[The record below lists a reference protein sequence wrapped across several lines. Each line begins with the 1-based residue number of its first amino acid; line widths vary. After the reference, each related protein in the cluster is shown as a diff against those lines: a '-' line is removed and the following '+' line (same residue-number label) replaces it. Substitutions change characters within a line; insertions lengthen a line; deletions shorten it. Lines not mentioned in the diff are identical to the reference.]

1 MPCSCQKPQPDY
13 PETDNWGPV
22 LWAILHAL
30 AEHSTRIVTP
40 SYRDDER
47 RQWINIING
56 LPKIIPCPKCRE
68 HAEAWILLHPV
79 TPIKTMSDID
89 LHEWLVN
96 WFYTFHESVNQ
107 RTGKPSFDRNWLSY
121 TYGSVSI
128 PGALNRLK
136 GLIETA
142 IQLSGLTLLP
152 WQKWSGQVKILN
164 SFY

>member
-1 MPCSCQKPQPDY
+1 
-13 PETDNWGPV
+13 
-22 LWAILHAL
+22 
-30 AEHSTRIVTP
+30 
-40 SYRDDER
+40 
-47 RQWINIING
+47 
-56 LPKIIPCPKCRE
+56 
-68 HAEAWILLHPV
+68 
-79 TPIKTMSDID
+79 MSDID

-152 WQKWSGQVKILN
+152 WQKWNGQVKILN